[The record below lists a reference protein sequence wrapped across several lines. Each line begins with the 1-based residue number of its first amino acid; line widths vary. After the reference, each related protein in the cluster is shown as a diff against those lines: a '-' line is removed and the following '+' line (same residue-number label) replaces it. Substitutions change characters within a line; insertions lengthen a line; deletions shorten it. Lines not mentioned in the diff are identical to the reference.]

1 MAHAWGTGVG
11 TARGLMRER
20 QGAHHGN
27 AVHFA
32 DRRRARYILLN
43 LRDEM
48 CVKQK
53 SSLCSLQK
61 DEAPKTKLKL
71 LIAVML
77 TLSVFKI

>member
-1 MAHAWGTGVG
+1 VFTSNRPGGKEASTHSSVSHPM
-11 TARGLMRER
+11 
-20 QGAHHGN
+20 HGN
-27 AVHFA
+27 IPSFDYGH
-32 DRRRARYILLN
+32 RYILLN